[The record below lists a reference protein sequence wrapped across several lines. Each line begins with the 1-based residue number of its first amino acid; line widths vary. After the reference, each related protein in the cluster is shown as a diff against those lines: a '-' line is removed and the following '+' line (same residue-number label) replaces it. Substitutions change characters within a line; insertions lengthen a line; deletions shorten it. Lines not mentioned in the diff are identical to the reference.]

1 MHYEKENL
9 SNHYNV
15 QFLNHN
21 AKVRRVLAISKY
33 LGQIFSELLR
43 LGGRDAT
50 KGAQRPKSCRE
61 QIYFPNYFVD

>member
-21 AKVRRVLAISKY
+21 AKLRRVLAISKEMRE
-33 LGQIFSELLR
+33 IFSELLR
-43 LGGRDAT
+43 RDRLEAT
-50 KGAQRPKSCRE
+50 KGDQRPKSCR
-61 QIYFPNYFVD
+61 VS

>member
-21 AKVRRVLAISKY
+21 AKVRRVWVISKY
-33 LGQIFSELLR
+33 LGQIFIELLR
-43 LGGRDAT
+43 RGGIEAT
-50 KGAQRPKSCRE
+50 KGDQRPKSCRE
-61 QIYFPNYFVD
+61 MT